1 MQEIDNA
8 ERLYRYVKPSV
19 FPDGQSEIPTVI
31 FNDKELS
38 CDWEKYQKNPETSF
52 HIKQGREVII
62 EITVCE
68 EIKNPT
74 NPKRVGEIVLEWKQE
89 VLYAPSKSNKSH
101 SLIKGKKKSAVTTI
115 IRDNSK
121 IISS

>member
-1 MQEIDNA
+1 MQEIDNG
-8 ERLYRYVKPSV
+8 ERLYRYAKPTA
-19 FPDGQSEIPTVI
+19 FPHGQSEIPAII

-38 CDWEKYQKNPETSF
+38 CDWEEYQKNPETSF
-52 HIKQGREVII
+52 HIAQGREVII
-62 EITVCE
+62 QITVCE

-74 NPKRVGEIVLEWKQE
+74 NPKRVGEPVLEWKQE
-89 VLYAPSKSNKSH
+89 IIHSPSRSNDSH

>member
-1 MQEIDNA
+1 MQEIDND
-8 ERLYRYVKPSV
+8 EKLYRYAKPSA
-19 FPDGQSEIPTVI
+19 FPAGQSEIPAVI

-38 CDWEKYQKNPETSF
+38 CDWEKYQKNPQNSF
-52 HIKQGREVII
+52 HIKQGRKVII

-74 NPKRVGEIVLEWKQE
+74 NPKRVGKVVLDWKQE
-89 VLYAPSKSNKSH
+89 VIYAPSKSNNSH

-121 IISS
+121 IVS